1 MKNVLRFLILSVLTV
16 FLVGLNLSCKKT
28 SETPAPSPSVSES
41 QSQAPQTD
49 DLTNLDASTALE
61 EITANFNTAKQKA
74 AQWQTDAA
82 LYSSS
87 AKITKSLKW
96 EDVIE
101 VYTFGSPAQPAYWW
115 TISISVRSK
124 NYVRAI
130 IPKEDYLG
138 ANLVPIRTQYWKINY
153 AEAFQIAE
161 KNGGKE
167 WRDKQKDN
175 NYQTTATLAHGE
187 PKGYLYFL
195 VEYQL
200 ADGSDKKTIQ
210 IDANSGEVIN
220 E

>member
-1 MKNVLRFLILSVLTV
+1 MKNVLKVFVLLIIAFFLI
-16 FLVGLNLSCKKT
+16 GLNLSCKKT
-28 SETPAPSPSVSES
+28 TPTETPTPSASES
-41 QSQAPQTD
+41 QSQTPQAD
-49 DLTNLDASTALE
+49 DLTNLDSSTALE

-74 AQWQTDAA
+74 ALWQTDAT

-87 AKITKSLKW
+87 AKITKSLQW

-101 VYTFGSPAQPAYWW
+101 VYTFGSPSQPAFWW

-138 ANLVPIRTQYWKINY
+138 ANLVPVRTQYWKINY
-153 AEAFQIAE
+153 VEAFQIAE

-167 WRDKQKDN
+167 WREKQKDN
-175 NYQTTATLAHGE
+175 NYQTTTTLVHGE
-187 PKGYLYFL
+187 PKGYLYWMI
-195 VEYQL
+195 EYQL
-200 ADGSDKKTIQ
+200 TDGSDKKTIQ